1 MWVDFVSHRSRRR
14 DAMQAASVIE
24 LNTYIFAVSPLLGL
38 SFHIRTVKW
47 IPKNCPFMFGNLCC
61 LIVVSCL
68 EVTDFIDFE
77 VVF

>member
-1 MWVDFVSHRSRRR
+1 
-14 DAMQAASVIE
+14 MQAASVVE
-24 LNTYIFAVSPLLGL
+24 LNTYNVCGITLSSL

-47 IPKNCPFMFGNLCC
+47 IPKNRPFIFGNLCC

-77 VVF
+77 AGF

>member
-1 MWVDFVSHRSRRR
+1 MIHRSRRC

-24 LNTYIFAVSPLLGL
+24 LNTYMCRITFVR

-47 IPKNCPFMFGNLCC
+47 IPKNCPFIFGNLCC

-68 EVTDFIDFE
+68 EVTDFIICKSGF
-77 VVF
+77 